1 MMPMSVLLQEPPML
15 EHQRRG
21 LPYMLALLLLAAG
34 ASGFMLLA
42 PAAEEEALATQQAPV
57 IQGPMQ
63 DLELGNLSIRRFR
76 FPAGSRLGWHT
87 HLDGPQL
94 LMMEDGKGRVQERGG
109 PVVELRPNE
118 PFVTLAGVE
127 HWHGAAPDE
136 GGVQWNIY
144 DGIGVPGSVTW
155 GSPVTDEE
163 YNAPAR
169 TR

>member
-1 MMPMSVLLQEPPML
+1 MSAP
-15 EHQRRG
+15 QRRPR
-21 LPYMLALLLLAAG
+21 LPYVAGLLLLAAG
-34 ASGFMLLA
+34 ASGFILLT
-42 PAAEEEALATQQAPV
+42 PPSDDATASAQQAPI

-76 FPAGSRLGWHT
+76 FQAGSRLGWHT

-109 PVVELRPNE
+109 PVVEMLPNE
-118 PFVTLAGVE
+118 PHVTLAGVE

-144 DGIGVPGSVTW
+144 NGIGVPGSVTW
-155 GSPVTDEE
+155 GSAVTDEE
-163 YNAPAR
+163 YNAQAGR
-169 TR
+169 R

>member
-1 MMPMSVLLQEPPML
+1 MPESA
-15 EHQRRG
+15 RRSRVF
-21 LPYMLALLLLAAG
+21 AVAAFLLLGIAAWG
-34 ASGFMLLA
+34 LTLVSSPTDGT
-42 PAAEEEALATQQAPV
+42 AAEPQQAPV
-57 IQGPMQ
+57 ITGRLE
-63 DLELGNLSIRRFR
+63 DLDLGNLSIRRFR

-109 PVVELRPNE
+109 PVVELLPNE

-144 DGIGVPGSVTW
+144 NGIGVPGSVTW
-155 GSPVTDEE
+155 GSAVTEDE
-163 YNAPAR
+163 YNAPVAR
-169 TR
+169 